1 MDKITKKRFKSVFSK
16 VNATLKY
23 YEADWISAQRSPEL
37 DRTRVSSFEEFVEI
51 RLNYEAYK
59 LPELKQAVIATSGYL
74 FKCDRLDDVNDLRHK
89 FKKAWITLYTPDIFE
104 EEHQGEIKKEIDAV
118 REWLGGSKLSFNSVV
133 ERVKIV
139 IEKD

>member
-1 MDKITKKRFKSVFSK
+1 MDKITKKRFKSIFSK

-37 DRTRVSSFEEFVEI
+37 EKTRVRSFEEFVEI

-59 LPELKQAVIATSGYL
+59 LPELKEAIIVTGGHL
-74 FKCDRLDDVNDLRHK
+74 FKCEKLDEVNDLRHK
-89 FKKAWITLYTPDIFE
+89 FKKAWITLNTPDIFE
-104 EEHQGEIKKEIDAV
+104 DEHQEEIKKVLESV
-118 REWLGGSKLSFNSVV
+118 QEWLGGNKLSFNSVV
-133 ERVKIV
+133 ERVKVV